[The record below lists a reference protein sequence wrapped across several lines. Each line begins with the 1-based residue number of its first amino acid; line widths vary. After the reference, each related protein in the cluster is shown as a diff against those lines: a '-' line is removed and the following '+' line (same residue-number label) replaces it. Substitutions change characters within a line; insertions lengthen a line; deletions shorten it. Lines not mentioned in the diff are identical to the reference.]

1 MARTMDSAHHTVTRK
16 ASDWK
21 EPLGRIGLV
30 GQGVVATIVG
40 LLAIRIAMGEK
51 EQDPSGEGA
60 VAWLAQ
66 QPFGKFLLVAL
77 TVALFALAIWRV
89 LCAWMGDSA
98 QGSDATHRAKYA
110 VLAVIYFS
118 LAVTTLSMTI
128 SNWTGDAAAS
138 GGGSGS
144 DQKSKEAA
152 STMFDLP
159 AGRWL
164 VGLLGVGIIGYAG
177 FSFYKQVLQRHFAER
192 LDADEQSWIVRLGMV
207 GYTARALV
215 FAVVGWFFLQ
225 AAIAYRPEEAA
236 GPSGALLEL
245 AGTSWGP
252 LLLWAIALGLFAYG
266 IFCIAESRYRT
277 AA

>member
-1 MARTMDSAHHTVTRK
+1 MAHAVGSTGQSVADK
-16 ASDWK
+16 ARDWK

-77 TVALFALAIWRV
+77 TVALFALAVWRV
-89 LCAWMGDSA
+89 LCAIGGDPA
-98 QGSDATHRAKYA
+98 QGSDGQHRAKYA

-128 SNWTGDAAAS
+128 SNWTGEGS
-138 GGGSGS
+138 GTGGGSGS

-159 AGRWL
+159 AGRWIVGL
-164 VGLLGVGIIGYAG
+164 VGVAIIGYAV

-192 LDADEQSWIVRLGMV
+192 LDVDERSWIVRLGMV

-215 FAVVGWFFLQ
+215 IAVVGWFLLQ
-225 AAIAYRPEEAA
+225 AAISYRPEKAA

-252 LLLWAIALGLFAYG
+252 ILLWAIALGLFVYG
-266 IFCIAESRYRT
+266 VFCIAESKVRT